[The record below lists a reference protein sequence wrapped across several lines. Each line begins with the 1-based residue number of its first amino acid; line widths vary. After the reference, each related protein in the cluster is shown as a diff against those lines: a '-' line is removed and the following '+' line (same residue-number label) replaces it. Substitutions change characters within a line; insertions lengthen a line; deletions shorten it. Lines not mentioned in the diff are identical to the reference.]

1 MSSGMW
7 YRTLVYLGLKEE
19 PETGYDELPE
29 RQIAAD
35 PAGDGTGRSPRR
47 GATEHARFDPV
58 DDPDLRLHRGP
69 SGEVDDGGS
78 NVRQLREAAPAVATS
93 DVRLAVVEIAAFDD
107 VEQVGSRYR
116 VGQPVLFDVSGADRT
131 GARRVI
137 DFVAG
142 LTYASRGRMDR
153 VGTRAF
159 LLVPD
164 GVVLPEPEVQ
174 RLSALGYRLPGG
186 RS

>member
-29 RQIAAD
+29 RHVAEPAA
-35 PAGDGTGRSPRR
+35 PRR
-47 GATEHARFDPV
+47 GTSEHARFDPV
-58 DDPDLRLHRGP
+58 DDPDLRPERAAP
-69 SGEVDDGGS
+69 SPDEPDEAGAS
-78 NVRQLREAAPAVATS
+78 NVRQLRVAGGDGAVH
-93 DVRLAVVEIAAFDD
+93 LAVVEIAAFDD

-116 VGQPVLFDVSGADRT
+116 AGQPVLFDVSGADR
-131 GARRVI
+131 GDARRVI

-142 LTYASRGRMDR
+142 LTYALRGRMDR

-159 LLVPD
+159 LLIPD
-164 GVVLPEPEVQ
+164 GVELPVRETE
-174 RLSALGYRLPGG
+174 RLRALGYRVPAGG
-186 RS
+186 DG

>member
-19 PETGYDELPE
+19 PEAGYDDLPE
-29 RQIAAD
+29 RQVAAD
-35 PAGDGTGRSPRR
+35 PVPGRAGGSSRR
-47 GATEHARFDPV
+47 VADEHARFDPV
-58 DDPDLRLHRGP
+58 DDPDLRLHRGSP
-69 SGEVDDGGS
+69 AEADDGGS
-78 NVRQLREAAPAVATS
+78 NVRQLRGATPAVAPA

-116 VGQPVLFDVSGADRT
+116 AGHPVLFDVSGADRAA
-131 GARRVI
+131 ARRVI

-164 GVVLPEPEVQ
+164 GVVLPEHEEQ